1 MKKSF
6 YDWSNQ
12 EYSNLPWRK
21 KRSLYGTLVSEIMLQ
36 QTNVSTVLKH
46 YERFLKVFP
55 NLKALA
61 CATEE
66 EVCAHWQGLGY
77 YRRARNLRKAAI
89 AIVSDFKGKFP
100 DEYDDL
106 ISIPGIGAYTANAI
120 IAIGRDEEA
129 LALDANLERV
139 ISRLYGIKEFK
150 GPKLLKLI
158 QARQDEILKD
168 FKVKQY
174 GARVIN
180 ESLMDLGRVYCQAKK
195 ADCLLCPLNRK
206 CKTLKDNLN
215 PLEIPIVKKK
225 VKESFE
231 LELVRIIIKN
241 KNTVIGYEKDGS
253 EWLSGQIEVPTFI
266 LKSQDSN
273 LSQYPTISLKDCS
286 KYPSLKTAITK
297 YKITNY
303 VLEMPLKEF
312 KLLLKTNKLSFDRY
326 NSYVLDPQSIHFSTT
341 SLKVFR
347 LISAI

>member
-1 MKKSF
+1 MKKTF

-12 EYSNLPWRK
+12 EYSHLPWRK

-46 YERFLKVFP
+46 YDRFLKVFP
-55 NLKALA
+55 NLKSLA
-61 CATEE
+61 AASEE

-89 AIVSDFKGKFP
+89 AIVDNFKGKFP
-100 DEYDDL
+100 NEYKDL
-106 ISIPGIGAYTANAI
+106 ILIPGIGAYTANAI
-120 IAIGRDEEA
+120 MAIGRNENA

-158 QARQDEILKD
+158 QTREDEILKD
-168 FKVKQY
+168 FKVKQF

-195 ADCLLCPLNRK
+195 ADCLLCPLNTK
-206 CKTLKDNLN
+206 CSAFKDNLN
-215 PLEIPIVKKK
+215 PLEIPLVKKK
-225 VKESFE
+225 VKESYE
-231 LELVRIIIKN
+231 LELVRIIIKH
-241 KNTVIGYEKDGS
+241 KNNVIGYEKDSS
-253 EWLSGQIEVPTFI
+253 EWLSGQVEVPTFI
-266 LKSQDSN
+266 LNSQDSS
-273 LSQYPTISLKDCS
+273 LSQYPMMTLKEYK

-303 VLEMPLKEF
+303 VLEMSLKEF

-326 NSYVLDPQSIHFSTT
+326 KSFVLDPQSIHFSTT
-341 SLKVFR
+341 SLKTFR
-347 LISAI
+347 LISAV